1 MDVDL
6 QQKIRLRKKKL
17 EQNYFCLYLLSI
29 MSNHDKQKS
38 HLLEAVQLAILMDG
52 RTDFEL
58 AKAVG
63 NVSVGTICNIR
74 NSKHIPN
81 VLLCERIYETL
92 SGCSL
97 ADFDL

>member
-1 MDVDL
+1 
-6 QQKIRLRKKKL
+6 
-17 EQNYFCLYLLSI
+17 
-29 MSNHDKQKS
+29 MSNQDQKS
-38 HLLEAVQLAILMDG
+38 YLLEAVQLAILIDG

-81 VLLCERIYETL
+81 VVLCERIYETL
-92 SGCSL
+92 TGCSL
-97 ADFDL
+97 SEFDL